1 VRAAGGDDVHVIRG
15 PLRAVCWFVVAGL
28 VGVVLVRLSGLES
41 SSGLFFGVVAL
52 SPLLLLPAWL
62 VLASSFPARDR
73 VLTAVAGAL
82 VLLQLVWVV
91 PDGPWATDRSEGP
104 RVRLVASN
112 ASDVNRT
119 PNALAEA
126 LLAEDPDV
134 LVVVEY
140 TPTLQQALE
149 QAGVREQLP
158 NSAEDPRFGTAGA
171 AVFTHL
177 PMTDRGV
184 VELGGAPMVS
194 ATVLLEGVPTQVVA
208 VHTTQPL
215 ADEEALDGQ
224 LAALAD
230 LVRGSDGPTV
240 LAGDF
245 NANTQT
251 AGFRAILEAGA
262 TDAARASGRGW
273 ARSWPDRGRWVP
285 VLLLDHVVVGGGV
298 GVQDTAEGD
307 GHGSD
312 HRYVVADLVAPEA
325 EIGSE

>member
-1 VRAAGGDDVHVIRG
+1 VRVA
-15 PLRAVCWFVVAGL
+15 CWLVVAGL
-28 VGVVLVRLSGLES
+28 VAVVLVRWSGLES
-41 SSGLFFGVVAL
+41 RSGLLFGVVAL

-62 VLASSFPARDR
+62 VLGASFVARDR
-73 VLTAVAGAL
+73 TLTAVAATL

-91 PDGPWATDRSEGP
+91 PDGPWATDRTDGP
-104 RVRLVASN
+104 RVRVVASN
-112 ASDVNRT
+112 ASDVNPT
-119 PNALAEA
+119 PGALAEA

-140 TPTLQQALE
+140 TPAMQQALE

-158 NSAEDPRFGTAGA
+158 NAAEDPRYGTAGS

-177 PMTDRGV
+177 PMADRGV
-184 VELGGAPMVS
+184 VELGGAPMAT
-194 ATVLLEGVPTQVVA
+194 ATVLLEDEPTQVVA

-215 ADEEALDGQ
+215 VDEQRLGGQ

-230 LVRGSDGPTV
+230 LVGESEGPVV

-285 VLLLDHVVVGGGV
+285 VLLLDHVVVAGGV
-298 GVQDTAEGD
+298 RVQGTAEGD

-312 HRYVVADLVAPEA
+312 HRYVVADVVAPA
-325 EIGSE
+325 PGSGASASD